1 VIQSKA
7 NYNELADKDLGED
20 KDELLQVEKQ
30 ARNEELF
37 VELEHNQ
44 KFWFTWSKATSTR
57 TSFKVNGHTIVAN
70 YSKSQ

>member
-7 NYNELADKDLGED
+7 NYNELANIDLGEN

-44 KFWFTWSKATSTR
+44 KIWFTWSKATST
-57 TSFKVNGHTIVAN
+57 
-70 YSKSQ
+70 